1 MDLGNAEAGQPFLFK
16 DLEDGFRMLED
27 TNGVKSLEVIKCSF
41 YLVPIWFVT
50 KVIKN
55 FAQTREISSLVR
67 AIERD
72 FFPRL
77 LAQTANWQQERDI
90 TYGYDCLGR
99 YGGVRCGGGGVGW
112 GGGGKMIF

>member
-1 MDLGNAEAGQPFLFK
+1 MDLGNAEAGQPLLFN
-16 DLEDGFRMLED
+16 DLEDGFHMLED
-27 TNGVKSLEVIKCSF
+27 MNGVKSLEVIKCSF
-41 YLVPIWFVT
+41 YLVPVWFVT

-77 LAQTANWQQERDI
+77 LAQTANRQQERDI
-90 TYGYDCLGR
+90 TSGYDCLGR
-99 YGGVRCGGGGVGW
+99 YDGVGW
-112 GGGGKMIF
+112 GGVGWEDDFLKKLF